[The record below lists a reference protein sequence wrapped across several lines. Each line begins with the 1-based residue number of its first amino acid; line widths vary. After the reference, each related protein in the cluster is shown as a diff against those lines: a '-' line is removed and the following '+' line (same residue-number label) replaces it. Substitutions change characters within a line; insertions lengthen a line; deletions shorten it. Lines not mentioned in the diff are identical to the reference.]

1 MINVSRDFLKD
12 VVNGIYL
19 TDKEINI
26 LKSYKIDYQNC
37 KDVKELVFKIEDY
50 LNDSDLD
57 LIDLENLSDRLS
69 EYQYYNN
76 TNK

>member
-12 VVNGIYL
+12 VGNGIYL

-37 KDVKELVFKIEDY
+37 KDIKELVFKIEDY

>member
-12 VVNGIYL
+12 VGNGIYL

>member
-12 VVNGIYL
+12 VGNGIYL

-37 KDVKELVFKIEDY
+37 KYAKDLVFKIEDY
-50 LNDSDLD
+50 LNDSDLE

>member
-12 VVNGIYL
+12 IGNGIYL
-19 TDKEINI
+19 TDKEINV
-26 LKSYKIDYQNC
+26 LENYKIDYLNC
-37 KDVKELVFKIEDY
+37 KDTKELVFKIEDY
-50 LNDSDLD
+50 LNDSDLE

>member
-12 VVNGIYL
+12 VGNGIYL

-50 LNDSDLD
+50 LNDSDLE